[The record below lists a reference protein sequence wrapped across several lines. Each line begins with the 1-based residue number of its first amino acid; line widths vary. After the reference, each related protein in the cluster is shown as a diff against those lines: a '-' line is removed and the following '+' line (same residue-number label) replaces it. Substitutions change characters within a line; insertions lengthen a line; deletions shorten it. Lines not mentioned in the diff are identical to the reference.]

1 MTLQNNLIE
10 HQDDGYW
17 KVSGTRWSD
26 GTETYLVEISDGL
39 SITILG
45 EPTRPIKYSMTYLR
59 NGRPLDGMA
68 VSGGQTDIN
77 MSDTD
82 AQRSMARFLTKARCP
97 NCNGRLFRNS
107 KRSYACMS
115 CMAVAAFVDEEVIVS
130 FAELLM
136 ISNRKTKGFSLS
148 VDNILNGLTPITAEV
163 RSDGRYL
170 IGNWQAALLDAS
182 NGVCQENR
190 KWMMVKS

>member
-45 EPTRPIKYSMTYLR
+45 EPTHPIKYSMTYLR

-68 VSGGQTDIN
+68 VSGGQSDIN

-82 AQRSMARFLTKARCP
+82 AQRSMARFLTKAHCP

-107 KRSYACMS
+107 KSSYACTS
-115 CMAVAAFVDEEVIVS
+115 CMTVAAFVDEKAILS
-130 FAELLM
+130 FAELLVQ
-136 ISNRKTKGFSLS
+136 SNQTTKGYSFSI
-148 VDNILNGLTPITAEV
+148 DNILDGLLPITAEAGE
-163 RSDGRYL
+163 DGRYL
-170 IGNWQAALLDAS
+170 IGNWQTALLNAS

-190 KWMMVKS
+190 KWMTKL